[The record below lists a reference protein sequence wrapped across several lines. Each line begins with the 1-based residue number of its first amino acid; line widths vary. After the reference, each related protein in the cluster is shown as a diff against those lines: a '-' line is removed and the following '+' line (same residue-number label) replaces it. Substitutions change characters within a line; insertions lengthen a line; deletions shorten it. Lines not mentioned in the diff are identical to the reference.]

1 VRSIPNSELELL
13 LRCARMQID
22 PEGAARIAKLVS
34 RDLDWE
40 RVLITAR
47 HHGLIPLLYRT
58 LASLRPRG
66 LAPPT
71 LEKLRTLSEA
81 IRFQNLVK
89 AKALLDALRALE
101 AAGVAAVPY
110 KGPALAVFLFQDL
123 SLREFGD
130 IDLLIER
137 RNAVKAK
144 RVLTQLGYAVRRRA
158 PDRLDWAWA
167 LLYQE
172 FVLAVP
178 HHRFDVDLSWRAGP
192 WYWRLPDFPASMWER
207 LGWLPVLG
215 SRVPWPAPEDL
226 LLILC
231 LHGSKHRWEELKWLV
246 DVAELLRICPDL
258 DWHRLTDEARRIG
271 AYRMLAI
278 SLFLANELLEAPVPA
293 NLLDDVGTTP
303 SMASLASDAR
313 GSLCED
319 AKTSVGVQARLRF
332 LARAAETADM
342 KLACRLL
349 PFAYFLLHRVVRP
362 GIAGLR
368 RVVTD

>member
-13 LRCARMQID
+13 LRCARMQVD
-22 PEGAARIAKLVS
+22 PEGAARIAGLVS

-40 RVLITAR
+40 RVLMTAR

-71 LEKLRTLSEA
+71 LQKLRTLSEA

-101 AAGVAAVPY
+101 AAGLAAIPY

-123 SLREFGD
+123 ALREFDD

-137 RNAVKAK
+137 RNAVRAK
-144 RVLTQLGYAVRRRA
+144 RVLTQLGYAVRRRIA
-158 PDRLDWAWA
+158 DRWDYAWA
-167 LLYQE
+167 LLHQE
-172 FVLAVP
+172 FALAVP

-207 LGWLPVLG
+207 LGWLTVLG
-215 SRVPWPAPEDL
+215 SRVPWLAAEDL

-246 DVAELLRICPDL
+246 DVAELLRIRPDL
-258 DWHRLTDEARRIG
+258 DWHRLTDEARRTG
-271 AYRMLAI
+271 SDRMLAVC
-278 SLFLANELLEAPVPA
+278 LLLASDLLDAPVPA
-293 NLLDDVGTTP
+293 EVLDDLRATP
-303 SMASLASDAR
+303 SVPSLASDVCD
-313 GSLCED
+313 SICED
-319 AKTSVGVQARLRF
+319 AKASVGIQARLRF
-332 LARAAETADM
+332 LARVAESADM
-342 KLACRLL
+342 KVACRLL
-349 PFAYFLLHRVVRP
+349 PFAYFLLNEV
-362 GIAGLR
+362 LR
-368 RVVTD
+368 SGVAALRAAVTR